1 MKVKKLLQC
10 GNGDIE
16 DCLSKLADNVDD
28 DPSINVAK
36 YPSAISRR
44 KGKEPQLPST
54 IQSPRGGGAMITVPP
69 CQLNSGTTPFHV
81 QHLSTTCNA
90 HCRQFVPQKP
100 TSTPLRR
107 TCFSNVS
114 KCTKGTIDL
123 DDEDGS
129 TPFLNHI
136 SELVDDIVQKSTGE
150 APHVTRGKV
159 LYS

>member
-1 MKVKKLLQC
+1 MVL
-10 GNGDIE
+10 
-16 DCLSKLADNVDD
+16 
-28 DPSINVAK
+28 
-36 YPSAISRR
+36 
-44 KGKEPQLPST
+44 
-54 IQSPRGGGAMITVPP
+54 P

-81 QHLSTTCNA
+81 QHLSTTRST
-90 HCRQFVPQKP
+90 HCRQFVPLKP
-100 TSTPLRR
+100 IPTPLRR
-107 TCFSNVS
+107 ACFSNVS
-114 KCTKGTIDL
+114 ECTERTVDL